1 MSQPSETLPT
11 LEQRFAEHL
20 LAFVLLDK
28 DWSNGLTAA
37 EHARIGRQRNGVLVE
52 IAALQGRIATM
63 VEPARA

>member
-1 MSQPSETLPT
+1 MSEPSETLPT

-28 DWSNGLTAA
+28 AWPHGHTAIERA
-37 EHARIGRQRNGVLVE
+37 KIGRQRNGVLAE
-52 IAALQGRIATM
+52 IAALQGRITTM